1 MQYQLYE
8 GMPPEDVIEQI
19 MNLYETIFQTSSEN
33 IRNKMQKVDRL
44 LVLVALDNGKVV
56 GFKLG
61 YEQGANEF
69 YSWIGGVDSAY
80 RRQGIG
86 STLMTM
92 QHDWLK
98 EHGYSVV
105 TTTTKNKWRNMLIL
119 NLRHGF
125 DIIGTYTDEKG
136 EPKIILKKQL

>member
-1 MQYQLYE
+1 MQYQLFE
-8 GMPPEDVIEQI
+8 GMPPGDVFEQI
-19 MNLYETIFQTSSEN
+19 MALYEVIFQTSSQP
-33 IRNKMQKVDRL
+33 IRQKIKKVDRL
-44 LVLVALDNGKVV
+44 LVLVASDNGKVV
-56 GFKLG
+56 GFKVG

-69 YSWIGGVDSAY
+69 YSWIGAVDSAY

-98 EHGYSVV
+98 QHGYSVV

-125 DIIGTYTDEKG
+125 DVIGTYTDEKG